1 MRALL
6 NIIWHINQAKL
17 EELYQQWQERLES
30 QEQEMARKSMAAA
43 AVSVVTSL
51 CDNPQQAFSSISP
64 FRTGSMRVPLETATI
79 GSNYLS
85 SKAKSDIAKTATWL
99 DEAEAL
105 LSKKINGNQREIQE
119 EMKVIESLINQGPAI
134 LSISAELPK
143 ILGSNR
149 MIPTMQKLHS
159 CPDLRILS
167 STDGVYPEQ
176 EVTTPPTGKRKR
188 SQSGEDFITN
198 SPNNPMKIL
207 ASLSSQAA
215 PVPIKH
221 SVVAGR
227 TVQEDAK
234 TFVNFLQSVNK

>member
-1 MRALL
+1 
-6 NIIWHINQAKL
+6 
-17 EELYQQWQERLES
+17 
-30 QEQEMARKSMAAA
+30 MARKSMAAA

-51 CDNPQQAFSSISP
+51 CDNPQQASSSTSP
-64 FRTGSMRVPLETATI
+64 FRAGSMRLPPETANI
-79 GSNYLS
+79 SNNYLS

-105 LSKKINGNQREIQE
+105 LSKKKDGNQQKKRE
-119 EMKVIESLINQGPAI
+119 EMKVIEGLINQGPAI

-149 MIPTMQKLHS
+149 VIPTMHKLHS

-167 STDGVYPEQ
+167 STDVEYPEQ
-176 EVTTPPTGKRKR
+176 DVTTPPTGKRKR

-215 PVPIKH
+215 PI